1 MAKKKTKKKSKGKFN
16 ITLILLVG
24 IVVMGGYFMLTGNDP
39 LGLFGSV
46 EDFEVPAVE
55 VALTEGAEAVAEM
68 IEEPATD
75 APAAEANTPA
85 EPTAIPAVGSVT
97 QADWWEVYF
106 ADWQNIND
114 PDNYAGSIEETIIEK
129 IDAAQTSIHIAS
141 FEFDL
146 TPVADALIRAHERGV
161 DVRWVTDDEHGIE
174 ADEEPGHGQFEM
186 LMDEGIEVKD
196 DGRGALMH
204 NKFWIFDR
212 QILWTGSTNIT
223 ENGIFE
229 QDNNVIVV
237 HSPELAEIYEREFDE
252 MWAGEFGPRSPST
265 VDQQSVVIEGT
276 QFQALFASED
286 EVVERLLPYIENAQ
300 SSIRFLAFSF
310 THDALGEAMRERAAA
325 GVDVAGV
332 FEKTG
337 SSTEYS
343 ELGPMYCQGMAVR
356 RDENPSFLHH
366 KVIIVDDRI
375 VITGSLNF
383 SDNAN
388 DSNDEN
394 VLIVDNADIAT
405 LYLQEFDKVWN
416 IAEDVEEGKF
426 DCK

>member
-1 MAKKKTKKKSKGKFN
+1 MAARKRKKSN
-16 ITLILLVG
+16 SRITLILLVG
-24 IVVMGGYFMLTGNDP
+24 VIVLGGYFMLTGNDP
-39 LGLFGSV
+39 LGLFTDLENMAAPSV
-46 EDFEVPAVE
+46 TVS
-55 VALTEGAEAVAEM
+55 LTEGARV
-68 IEEPATD
+68 
-75 APAAEANTPA
+75 
-85 EPTAIPAVGSVT
+85 AVGQIETPLVNPPT
-97 QADWWEVYF
+97 PVPQVDTAAQEDWWEVYF
-106 ADWQNIND
+106 ADWQNKND
-114 PDNYAGSIEETIIEK
+114 PEDYSGTIEDEIIKK
-129 IDAAQTSIHIAS
+129 IDAAQDSIHIAS

-174 ADEEPGHGQFEM
+174 ADEEPGHGQFAM
-186 LMDEGIEVKD
+186 LEEAGIEIKD

-212 QILWTGSTNIT
+212 KIVWTGSTNIT
-223 ENGIFE
+223 VNGIFK

-237 HSPELAEIYEREFDE
+237 HSPALAEIYEREFDE
-252 MWAGEFGPRSPST
+252 MWSGEFGPRSTST
-265 VDQQSVVIEGT
+265 VDQQSVVVNGT
-276 QFQALFASED
+276 QIQVLFAAED
-286 EVVERLLPYIENAQ
+286 EAMDYILPYLANAQ
-300 SSIRFLAFSF
+300 RSIRFMAFSF
-310 THDALGEAMRERAAA
+310 TYDNMEDVITDRFEN

-343 ELGPMYCQGMAVR
+343 ELGDMYCSGMEVR

-366 KVIIVDDRI
+366 KVVVVDERI

-394 VLIVDNADIAT
+394 VIIVDNADIAA
-405 LYLQEFDKVWN
+405 LYIQEFERVWAIASDPEPDKFPC
-416 IAEDVEEGKF
+416 E
-426 DCK
+426 